1 MKIDRTKVFI
11 HIYIPE
17 DENPSEAVSYLSERL
32 KAENIPNKIDLSVCK
47 NEDWENNW
55 KEYFKPLKIG
65 DKLLI
70 RPLWIDDYDNSDN
83 RAVLSIEPGLA
94 FGTGGHNTTK
104 LCLEALEKYV
114 KKGSSVLDT
123 GCGSGILSIAS
134 LLFGA
139 EKAVG
144 VDIDELAVKTAR
156 ENGRVNGFTEPEF
169 TVICGNLADKVTGK
183 FDVVAANIVADV
195 VMMFSSQVGAFMKDD
210 AVFITSGIIAPRAD
224 EVKAKLCENGFNI
237 IETRRDGDWYCFVCN
252 RRCGE

>member
-1 MKIDRTKVFI
+1 M
-11 HIYIPE
+11 
-17 DENPSEAVSYLSERL
+17 
-32 KAENIPNKIDLSVCK
+32 
-47 NEDWENNW
+47 
-55 KEYFKPLKIG
+55 
-65 DKLLI
+65 
-70 RPLWIDDYDNSDN
+70 
-83 RAVLSIEPGLA
+83 LSIEPGLA

-114 KKGSSVLDT
+114 MKGSSVLDT

>member
-1 MKIDRTKVFI
+1 
-11 HIYIPE
+11 
-17 DENPSEAVSYLSERL
+17 
-32 KAENIPNKIDLSVCK
+32 
-47 NEDWENNW
+47 
-55 KEYFKPLKIG
+55 
-65 DKLLI
+65 
-70 RPLWIDDYDNSDN
+70 
-83 RAVLSIEPGLA
+83 
-94 FGTGGHNTTK
+94 
-104 LCLEALEKYV
+104 
-114 KKGSSVLDT
+114 
-123 GCGSGILSIAS
+123 
-134 LLFGA
+134 
-139 EKAVG
+139 
-144 VDIDELAVKTAR
+144 R

>member
-1 MKIDRTKVFI
+1 MACAALF
-11 HIYIPE
+11 
-17 DENPSEAVSYLSERL
+17 L
-32 KAENIPNKIDLSVCK
+32 
-47 NEDWENNW
+47 
-55 KEYFKPLKIG
+55 IG
-65 DKLLI
+65 L
-70 RPLWIDDYDNSDN
+70 
-83 RAVLSIEPGLA
+83 EGLA
-94 FGTGGHNTTK
+94 LF
-104 LCLEALEKYV
+104 
-114 KKGSSVLDT
+114 
-123 GCGSGILSIAS
+123 GSGILSIAS